1 MATELKKIS
10 DLTLTSQFD
19 GSESVPLLQSG
30 GNPRTT
36 LADLKEYFR
45 DSTLAIFEE
54 VDNSDTFVLLLPFE
68 REEGATFDIVY
79 KAKDKAFVERKTT
92 SSGVGY
98 TRAYTRSTDYM
109 DGVNVRTDRVFFAA
123 ADRCIYVF
131 NGELRN
137 IFDTIRINAMTEDE
151 FNKLENPIEG
161 AFYATYEE

>member
-10 DLTLTSQFD
+10 ELSVTSQFD
-19 GSESVPLLQSG
+19 GTESVPLLKSG

-54 VDNSDTFVLLLPFE
+54 VDNSDALLMLFPFE
-68 REEGATFDIVY
+68 RDDTATFDIVY
-79 KAKDKAFVERKTT
+79 KVKDKAFVERKTT
-92 SSGVGY
+92 ASGVGY

-109 DGVNVRTDRVFFAA
+109 DGLNVRTDRVFFAA

-137 IFDTIRINAMTEDE
+137 IFDTIRINAMTEEE

>member
-10 DLTLTSQFD
+10 ELSVTSQFD
-19 GSESVPLLQSG
+19 GTESVPLLKSG

-54 VDNSDTFVLLLPFE
+54 VDNSDAFLMLLPFE

-79 KAKDKAFVERKTT
+79 KVKDKAFVERKTT
-92 SSGVGY
+92 ASGVGY

-109 DGVNVRTDRVFFAA
+109 DGLNVRSDRVFFNLVEQRLYTWDGSALTDPYA
-123 ADRCIYVF
+123 PIVLTQAEYDNLSVK
-131 NGELRN
+131 
-137 IFDTIRINAMTEDE
+137 DA
-151 FNKLENPIEG
+151 NKTYYIIE
-161 AFYATYEE
+161 E